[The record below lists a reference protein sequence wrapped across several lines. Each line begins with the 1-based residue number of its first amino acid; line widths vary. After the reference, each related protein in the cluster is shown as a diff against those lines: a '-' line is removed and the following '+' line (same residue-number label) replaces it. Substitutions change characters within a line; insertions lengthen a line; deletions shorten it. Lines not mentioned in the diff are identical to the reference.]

1 MTKPSNTIEA
11 WPRLMRAET
20 AARYVDEKSVASF
33 RRRVGSVY
41 PRPVNVSGRGDV
53 WLKDQ
58 LDAAIAKLKGEA
70 ADAVDAA
77 SLL

>member
-1 MTKPSNTIEA
+1 MTKPSSTGEA

-20 AARYVDEKSVASF
+20 AARYVDEKSVESF

-58 LDAAIAKLKGEA
+58 LDAAIAKLKGET
-70 ADAVDAA
+70 ADAADAA

>member
-1 MTKPSNTIEA
+1 
-11 WPRLMRAET
+11 MRAET
-20 AARYVDEKSVASF
+20 AARYVDEKSVEVF

-58 LDAAIAKLKGEA
+58 LDAAIAKLKGET